1 MEKKMV
7 IVNAVIRRIRLAA
20 ALTVVMA
27 GVGFGTV
34 SLNVSAQEKADAA
47 AQSGQLMTAQE
58 RIDAKEKPDNKAQ
71 TIFSFEAGSPV
82 YVTGPTDGW
91 YSVQYE
97 DKTGYIN
104 ADAVKGILVPAAM
117 DVDEL
122 NAELKAVEEESKMII
137 EETERYRAESR
148 RSKIWGGII
157 ILLVVGIFATGIV
170 STVRAEK
177 KKKGEESLDP
187 EDSGENAEAALD
199 SEPEGD
205 AEETE
210 ERPGEESEKEL
221 SGGQEELQEEQTDGQ
236 EEKST
241 NKQYRNQMED
251 ITADILDLDK
261 E

>member
-1 MEKKMV
+1 MEKKM
-7 IVNAVIRRIRLAA
+7 ITVNAVIRRIRLAA
-20 ALTVVMA
+20 AAAALAAVMA
-27 GVGFGTV
+27 GAVFGTV
-34 SLNVSAQEKADAA
+34 PLNVSAQEEKADAA

-91 YSVQYE
+91 YAVQYE

-104 ADAVKGILVPAAM
+104 ADAVKDILVPAAM

-122 NAELKAVEEESKMII
+122 NAELKAVEDESKMII

-187 EDSGENAEAALD
+187 EGSGENAEAALD
-199 SEPEGD
+199 GEPEGD
-205 AEETE
+205 A
-210 ERPGEESEKEL
+210 
-221 SGGQEELQEEQTDGQ
+221 
-236 EEKST
+236 
-241 NKQYRNQMED
+241 

>member
-1 MEKKMV
+1 MEKKM
-7 IVNAVIRRIRLAA
+7 ITVNAVIRRIRLAA
-20 ALTVVMA
+20 AAAALAAVMA
-27 GVGFGTV
+27 GAVFGTV
-34 SLNVSAQEKADAA
+34 SLNVSAQEEKADAA

-71 TIFSFEAGSPV
+71 TIFSFEAGTPV

-104 ADAVKGILVPAAM
+104 ADAVKDILVPAAM

-122 NAELKAVEEESKMII
+122 NAELKAVEDESKMII

-177 KKKGEESLDP
+177 KKNGEEDPDP
-187 EDSGENAEAALD
+187 EGSGKNAEAALD
-199 SEPEGD
+199 GEPEGD
-205 AEETE
+205 A
-210 ERPGEESEKEL
+210 
-221 SGGQEELQEEQTDGQ
+221 
-236 EEKST
+236 
-241 NKQYRNQMED
+241 